1 MKRLVWVLAVLVLF
15 SCKRGEE
22 SEQPEENLVVES
34 NITEEQKD
42 FATEFKTFLEA
53 FKNDD
58 YASLNKFIQPNE
70 RVYTIF
76 PTEGM
81 YSEFLDYDDMETL
94 IKDRNTV
101 DAIAYFKQS
110 TQDARVAEGEIMYE
124 DLSEVDPCD
133 IKEIGYYGDYGK
145 TTILSETYRAS
156 IENLG
161 EEVDM
166 EEFKN
171 IKACE
176 ENVKIKVMVGIGEEA
191 DVFYFTEDGGNWYIT
206 IMDFSECGG

>member
-1 MKRLVWVLAVLVLF
+1 MNKLVWVLAILVLF
-15 SCKRGEE
+15 SCRRGEKPT
-22 SEQPEENLVVES
+22 QPEENLILES
-34 NITEEQKD
+34 NITQEQKD
-42 FATEFKTFLEA
+42 FAGEFKTFLEA

-58 YASLNKFIQPNE
+58 YAKLNEFIKPNE

-81 YSEFLDYDDMETL
+81 YSDFLDYGDMETL
-94 IKDRNTV
+94 AKDVNTI
-101 DAIAYFKQS
+101 DAITYFKQS
-110 TQDARVAEGEIMYE
+110 TQDARVADGEIAYE
-124 DLSEVDPCD
+124 DLSDIDPCD

-145 TTILSETYRAS
+145 TNILSETYRAS

-161 EEVDM
+161 EEVDLK
-166 EEFKN
+166 ELKSIKN
-171 IKACE
+171 CE